1 MITSKVNT
9 LVLDLIAE
17 ILRAAIDSLDATPRE
32 IQYQG
37 KQDVL
42 ISGRLRRGLA
52 APLLCG
58 MLVSSGC
65 SDPQY
70 GTISRPKDAP
80 GTDGAFDKVLGSPEL
95 KGAAKKRQEKAEKE
109 APKAVNPKLSGPN
122 G

>member
-1 MITSKVNT
+1 MITSNVNT

-58 MLVSSGC
+58 MLV
-65 SDPQY
+65 DPQY